1 MQRLCGCKQQQEAM
15 EFFGSSSDD
24 EDSNSA
30 VDDLLAACMRLVPP
44 LAGVRPALQL
54 SAGCASHAV
63 AAAAAGFEIVEAA
76 CAPNWIFAACDLLM
90 VADQREANYLCV
102 APGEATLSCIARG
115 VVVAALKELDL
126 PGWEVVWTNNQTAVY
141 RRLYAVDRVG
151 CPPRPPADAAEAAR
165 CAKLVITTRRAAGP
179 LPLEAYVDR
188 AARVLA
194 AEGLV
199 ILPGLLD
206 AADADALCTDALDDF
221 ESCRQALLKRG
232 GGDLA
237 AAGCDSQNYREL
249 ALREDLRCDL
259 RGTPKLGGKDGASRR
274 DLLKGNAAVREIC
287 RRAATAPASQNREGN
302 YGLWNFDLGG
312 PRAPKKLL
320 DAGAIGS
327 VVALPGCTEQAL
339 HADAPHVFD
348 GVHLPGHYFNCFLAG
363 GDATREPQAGQTA
376 FVPRSHFCDVCA
388 DLVKG
393 DRDAHVARNLVR
405 PRLSAGDA
413 VVFDARILHFGLPN
427 RSRVRRALVYCN
439 HTEYWFRDPKNW
451 DDQVPVFG

>member
-1 MQRLCGCKQQQEAM
+1 M

-24 EDSNSA
+24 DNSNP
-30 VDDLLAACMRLVPP
+30 VLDELLAACLRLVPP
-44 LAGVRPALQL
+44 LAGMRPALRL
-54 SAGCASHAV
+54 GAGCASHA
-63 AAAAAGFEIVEAA
+63 AAAAAVGFGIVES
-76 CAPNWIFAACDLLM
+76 ACDVLL
-90 VADQREANYLCV
+90 VDDAGKVILPTAVILR
-102 APGEATLSCIARG
+102 SIARG
-115 VVVAALKELDL
+115 GVLATWNSRQVDL
-126 PGWEVVWTNNQTAVY
+126 PGWETVWTNDHTSVY
-141 RRLYAVDRVG
+141 RRETPVDRVG

-165 CAKLVITTRRAAGP
+165 CAKLVVMTRLAAGP

-199 ILPGLLD
+199 VLPGLLD
-206 AADADALCTDALDDF
+206 ADYADVLCTNALDDF

-259 RGTPKLGGKDGASRR
+259 RGTPKLSCSNGASWR
-274 DLLKGNAAVREIC
+274 DRLKCNEAVREIC

-312 PRAPKKLL
+312 PKAPKKPL
-320 DAGAIGS
+320 DSSEIGS
-327 VVALPGCTEQAL
+327 VVALPGCAEQAL

-348 GVHLPGHYFNCFLAG
+348 GVHLPGHYYNCFLAG
-363 GDATREPQAGQTA
+363 GDATREEKAGQTA

-393 DRDAHVARNLVR
+393 DRDAHVATNLVR

-451 DDQVPVFG
+451 DDQISVFG